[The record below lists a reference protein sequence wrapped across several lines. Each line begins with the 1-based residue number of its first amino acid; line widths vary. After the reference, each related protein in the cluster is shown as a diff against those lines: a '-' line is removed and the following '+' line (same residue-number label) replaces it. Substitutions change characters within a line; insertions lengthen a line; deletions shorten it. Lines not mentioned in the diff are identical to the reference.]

1 MALAAQVNLMRICL
15 ELVKLNIF
23 FFFFPSGNK
32 SLVYFWELSNA
43 RTAVWHLLDSSQSQ
57 QVLLIS
63 DGLEVR
69 CGATPILGGATTAC
83 MSSCVD
89 KNVQR

>member
-15 ELVKLNIF
+15 ELVKLKIF
-23 FFFFPSGNK
+23 FFFQSGNK

>member
-1 MALAAQVNLMRICL
+1 MALAAQVNLMKICL
-15 ELVKLNIF
+15 ELVKLKVL
-23 FFFFPSGNK
+23 FFFPSGNK